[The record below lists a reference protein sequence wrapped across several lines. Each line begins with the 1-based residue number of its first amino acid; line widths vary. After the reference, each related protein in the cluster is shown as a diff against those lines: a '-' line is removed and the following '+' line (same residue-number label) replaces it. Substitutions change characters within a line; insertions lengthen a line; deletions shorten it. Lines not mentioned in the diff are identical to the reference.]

1 MNATPDPRVQE
12 RDEEALALVRSLR
25 ELDRRLES
33 LSIDEINALL
43 GQGATARQ
51 LPQAREP
58 GHSPDSALI
67 DSLPAHIAVLDRG
80 GQIMSVNQGW
90 RQFADANG
98 LHDPTY
104 CVGRNYPDECD
115 RAVGADAEEAH
126 RIGKGIRTVLDGA
139 AGNFTTEYPCHSPTL
154 ERWYQLNVIPL
165 AVAAVTGA
173 VVMHMDITQRKH
185 AELRVAYLSRIH
197 SMLSRINSLIVR
209 VRSRETLLQEACRI
223 AVDAGGF
230 LFARIGILDHGT
242 MKLHHAGLACRD
254 SPLRE
259 TIERILSSDGGVP
272 GPIIAQAIAERQ
284 PVVANDSQA
293 DPRSGLLARQTQL
306 GIRSKAAI
314 PIIRGDDVFGVMAL
328 YANESQFFHGEEIR
342 LLTQLSLDISYA
354 LDHIDKEEQ
363 LHHYAYYDLLT
374 GLANRTLFLERV
386 AQYIRDAGSRGRSLG
401 LIVIDLERF
410 KLVNDSLGRAAGDAL
425 LCQVAEWLTFLIG
438 DANLLAR
445 IDADHF
451 AVVLPGV
458 RDEQE
463 VAVRLDRV
471 MTGIIDHPF
480 LVGEEA
486 DYRVTP
492 KAGAAMFPDD
502 GSNAEYLYRHAEAAL
517 RNAKSGAQRYV
528 FYTRRMSEAAA
539 NRLTLESQL
548 RQALEREEFVLHY
561 QPKVSLTDGKLWGAE
576 ALIRWQD
583 PRTGLVPPG
592 KFIPLLEE
600 TGLIREAGRWAMAQ
614 AIADYL
620 RWRRSGL
627 AAVPLAVNVSAVQL
641 RDRGFTRQIEQLI
654 AVDAAAAEGLE
665 LEITES
671 VIMEDVNHGISHLQ
685 AIRDLGIGIAID
697 DFGTGF
703 SSLSYLARL
712 PVDALKID
720 RSFVA
725 ELGHTTTAS
734 ALVSTIIQLAHS
746 LKLKVIAEGV
756 ETADQRATLRQ
767 LGCDEMQGFLYSR
780 PLPAELFE
788 QRYLLT
794 LPTDRG

>member
-1 MNATPDPRVQE
+1 MTTKPDPRVQE

-33 LSIDEINALL
+33 LSIDEINRLL
-43 GQGATARQ
+43 DHGAPARR
-51 LPQAREP
+51 LLQAGEAGR
-58 GHSPDSALI
+58 GADSALI
-67 DSLPAHIAVLDRG
+67 DSLPAHIAILDRQ
-80 GQIMSVNQGW
+80 GQIVSVNHGW

-98 LHDPTY
+98 LRDPNY
-104 CVGRNYPDECD
+104 CVGCNYPDVCK
-115 RAVGADAEEAH
+115 RALGVDAEEAH
-126 RIGKGIRTVLDGA
+126 RIGEGIRAVLDGA
-139 AGNFTTEYPCHSPTL
+139 ASTFATEYPCHSPTAD
-154 ERWYQLNVIPL
+154 RWYQLNVIPL
-165 AVAAVTGA
+165 AVAEVTGA
-173 VVMHMDITQRKH
+173 VVMHMDITQRKQ

-209 VRSRETLLQEACRI
+209 VRSRETLLQEACQI

-230 LFARIGILDHGT
+230 LFARIAILDHGT

-254 SPLRE
+254 TALRE
-259 TIERILSSDGGVP
+259 AIERILSADGGVP

-314 PIIRGDDVFGVMAL
+314 PIVRGDDVFGVLAL

-342 LLTQLSLDISYA
+342 LLTQLSHDISYA

-386 AQYIRDAGSRGRSLG
+386 AQYMRDAGSRARALG

-410 KLVNDSLGRAAGDAL
+410 KLVNDSLGRAAGDGL
-425 LCQVAEWLTFLIG
+425 LLQVAEWLTFLIG
-438 DANLLAR
+438 DASLLAR

-451 AVVLPGV
+451 AVVVPGV

-463 VAVRLDRV
+463 VAVRLERV
-471 MTGIIDHPF
+471 MTGLIEHPF
-480 LVGEEA
+480 RVGEETG
-486 DYRVTP
+486 YRVTA
-492 KAGAAMFPDD
+492 KAGAAMFPGD
-502 GSNAEYLYRHAEAAL
+502 GTKAEHLYRNAEAAL
-517 RNAKSGAQRYV
+517 RNAKSDGERHL

-539 NRLTLESQL
+539 SRLALESQL
-548 RQALEREEFVLHY
+548 RQALERQEFVLHY
-561 QPKVSLTDGKLWGAE
+561 QPKIRLADGAVCGAE

-592 KFIPLLEE
+592 RFIGLLEE
-600 TGLIREAGRWAMAQ
+600 TGLIREVGRWAMAQ
-614 AIADYL
+614 AIADSL
-620 RWRRSGL
+620 RWRRSGWAL
-627 AAVPLAVNVSAVQL
+627 IPLAVNVSAVQL
-641 RDRGFTRQIEQLI
+641 RDRGFTHQIEELI
-654 AVDAAAAEGLE
+654 AVDAAAAAGLE

-671 VIMEDVNHGISHLQ
+671 VIMDDVHHGIPHLQ
-685 AIRDLGIGIAID
+685 AIRDLGIRIAID

-720 RSFVA
+720 RTFIA
-725 ELGHTTTAS
+725 ELGQTPTAS

-756 ETADQRATLRQ
+756 ETEAQSATLRL
-767 LGCDEMQGFLYSR
+767 LGCDELQGFLHSR
-780 PLPAELFE
+780 PLPAEEFE
-788 QRYLLT
+788 RRYLAT
-794 LPTDRG
+794 APTGR

>member
-139 AGNFTTEYPCHSPTL
+139 AGNFTTEYPCHSPTQ

-374 GLANRTLFLERV
+374 GLANRTLFL
-386 AQYIRDAGSRGRSLG
+386 
-401 LIVIDLERF
+401 
-410 KLVNDSLGRAAGDAL
+410 
-425 LCQVAEWLTFLIG
+425 
-438 DANLLAR
+438 
-445 IDADHF
+445 
-451 AVVLPGV
+451 
-458 RDEQE
+458 
-463 VAVRLDRV
+463 
-471 MTGIIDHPF
+471 
-480 LVGEEA
+480 
-486 DYRVTP
+486 
-492 KAGAAMFPDD
+492 
-502 GSNAEYLYRHAEAAL
+502 
-517 RNAKSGAQRYV
+517 
-528 FYTRRMSEAAA
+528 
-539 NRLTLESQL
+539 
-548 RQALEREEFVLHY
+548 
-561 QPKVSLTDGKLWGAE
+561 
-576 ALIRWQD
+576 
-583 PRTGLVPPG
+583 
-592 KFIPLLEE
+592 
-600 TGLIREAGRWAMAQ
+600 
-614 AIADYL
+614 
-620 RWRRSGL
+620 
-627 AAVPLAVNVSAVQL
+627 
-641 RDRGFTRQIEQLI
+641 
-654 AVDAAAAEGLE
+654 
-665 LEITES
+665 
-671 VIMEDVNHGISHLQ
+671 
-685 AIRDLGIGIAID
+685 
-697 DFGTGF
+697 
-703 SSLSYLARL
+703 
-712 PVDALKID
+712 
-720 RSFVA
+720 
-725 ELGHTTTAS
+725 
-734 ALVSTIIQLAHS
+734 
-746 LKLKVIAEGV
+746 
-756 ETADQRATLRQ
+756 
-767 LGCDEMQGFLYSR
+767 
-780 PLPAELFE
+780 
-788 QRYLLT
+788 
-794 LPTDRG
+794 